1 MWCSI
6 GNVVN
11 KQLSRDKDRDGATH
25 IAIIHNLINYAEQ
38 YDRQMDKVIADKL
51 KAPVRRKQDDMLKLI
66 VAMCIEFEE
75 TWGFKIEP
83 DPMVDANIGVL
94 SNRASFLADAI
105 IGEESKCQ

>member
-1 MWCSI
+1 
-6 GNVVN
+6 
-11 KQLSRDKDRDGATH
+11 
-25 IAIIHNLINYAEQ
+25 
-38 YDRQMDKVIADKL
+38 
-51 KAPVRRKQDDMLKLI
+51 
-66 VAMCIEFEE
+66 MCIEFEE